1 MRPYDLHFF
10 PYPPLYLLAFLLL
23 LGFLLVLLRWGL
35 IRYVYERLG
44 LSRRAGPDL
53 RDPRR
58 RPIMRCRRHAG
69 AR

>member
-44 LSRRAGPDL
+44 WAAGRR
-53 RDPRR
+53 
-58 RPIMRCRRHAG
+58 
-69 AR
+69 